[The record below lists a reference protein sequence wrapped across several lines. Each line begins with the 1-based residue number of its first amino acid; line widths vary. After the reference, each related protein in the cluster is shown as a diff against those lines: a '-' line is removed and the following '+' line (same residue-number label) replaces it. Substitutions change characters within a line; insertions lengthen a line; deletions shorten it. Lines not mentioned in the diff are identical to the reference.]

1 MRIVKISI
9 LLSCIILVMFS
20 CKRKYVPKPVGYFR
34 IDLPQTVKYD
44 TVKNMPYTFK
54 YNTIAHVVQR
64 NIDDENPYWV
74 DIVYPEIHATIH
86 VSYKKV
92 DGNLPQLMEDA
103 HKFVYK
109 HAVKADAIQQQVF
122 TFPDKNVAGILY
134 DLDGNIASPFQFF
147 ATDSA
152 QHFLRGALYFNSHS
166 NQDSLMPLVK
176 FVAKDIHQIIESLE
190 WK

>member
-1 MRIVKISI
+1 MRITKLSI
-9 LLSCIILVMFS
+9 LIICIILGLYS

-34 IDLPQTVKYD
+34 IDLPQSSQYKVI
-44 TVKNMPYTFK
+44 KNMPYVFE
-54 YNTIAHVVQR
+54 YNEIAYLVDRKV
-64 NIDDENPYWV
+64 NDKNPFWV
-74 DIVYPEIHATIH
+74 DVVYPKIHAKIH
-86 VSYKKV
+86 ISYKKIE
-92 DGNLPQLMEDA
+92 GNLPQLMEDA

-109 HAVKADAIQQQVF
+109 HSVKADAIQQHVF

-134 DLDGNIASPFQFF
+134 DLDGNIASPMQFF

-152 QHFLRGALYFNSHS
+152 KHFLRGALYFNSRA

-176 FVAKDIHQIIESLE
+176 FVSIDIHHIIETLE